1 MFLLD
6 NHPEIRLIFIKEIPW
21 EILPFTCHLDFL
33 IHAGDNNMFFSVA

>member
-6 NHPEIRLIFIKEIPW
+6 NHPEIPW
-21 EILPFTCHLDFL
+21 DILPFTCHLDFL